1 MPNFTKVCNGTKIE
15 DALCWTADLDH
26 RGILSLVT
34 NIPLSIVAF
43 LENALIIAALR
54 KVSCCHPPSKVLLG
68 GLACSDLCIGL
79 ITQPLHVTYKL
90 CKWFSEHSNHC
101 VHLLDASM
109 FTSAL
114 FVGASLLTLTKISVD
129 SLLALMMGP
138 RYSRQVVTLR
148 RVQFS
153 IASSWLLSGG
163 LAVKKIIFP
172 FNVLCVTSTA
182 ILLCLII
189 LTCCYAKIFNRLRR
203 QEMQVH
209 SHFSQGQQKTGLE
222 ATLNITQYKKRVSSA
237 ICMQIAFLFC
247 YLPHLVALLLLL
259 WENAG
264 LHLL

>member
-43 LENALIIAALR
+43 LGNAFIIAALR

-68 GLACSDLCIGL
+68 GLACTDLCIGL

-109 FTSAL
+109 SM
-114 FVGASLLTLTKISVD
+114 S
-129 SLLALMMGP
+129 
-138 RYSRQVVTLR
+138 LR

-153 IASSWLLSGG
+153 IASSWLLNGG
-163 LAVKKIIFP
+163 EKNHFFRLVSYVSPVLQCYYVSLSQHAVTQKFSTDFVAKKCKSI
-172 FNVLCVTSTA
+172 A
-182 ILLCLII
+182 
-189 LTCCYAKIFNRLRR
+189 IFNKDSRKL
-203 QEMQVH
+203 
-209 SHFSQGQQKTGLE
+209 GWKP
-222 ATLNITQYKKRVSSA
+222 
-237 ICMQIAFLFC
+237 C
-247 YLPHLVALLLLL
+247 
-259 WENAG
+259 
-264 LHLL
+264 